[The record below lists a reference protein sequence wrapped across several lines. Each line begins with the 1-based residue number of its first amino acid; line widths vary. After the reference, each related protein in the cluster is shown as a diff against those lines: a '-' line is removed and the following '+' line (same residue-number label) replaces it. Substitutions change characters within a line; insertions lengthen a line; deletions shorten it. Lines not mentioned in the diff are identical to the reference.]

1 MADQLLPALGLLA
14 VVLLAGAGMLAGWR
28 RRLRAQRTLGPV
40 RPVPADPGAPSVTAE
55 VLYVATTLR
64 DRPLERVVVHGLAM
78 RSRATVQAFDTGL
91 ALALPGRD
99 AVWIPA
105 EDLTAVG
112 RATYAI
118 DRVVEPDGLL
128 RIRWTLGETP
138 VDTYL
143 RPPAAADFPLLLDA
157 IQRIPRRSIAS
168 TPDPSESEN

>member
-1 MADQLLPALGLLA
+1 VTEPVLPAFGLLA
-14 VVLLAGAGMLAGWR
+14 AVLLAAAGMLAGWR
-28 RRLRAQRTLGPV
+28 RRVRAQGTLGPV

-64 DRPLERVVVHGLAM
+64 DRPLERVVVQGLAM
-78 RSRATVQAFDTGL
+78 RSRATVQAFDAGL
-91 ALALPGRD
+91 ALALAGRD

-128 RIRWTLGETP
+128 LVRWILGGTP
-138 VDTYL
+138 VDTFL
-143 RPPAAADFPLLLDA
+143 RPPAAADVPLLLDA
-157 IQRIPRRSIAS
+157 IQRIPRCSIAS